1 LSPLFLGFYCLKQAF
16 LYVLINLVLY
26 S

>member
-1 LSPLFLGFYCLKQAF
+1 LSPLFLGLYRLKQAF
-16 LYVLINLVLY
+16 LYVLINLVLC